1 MSTSRRRRGLSY
13 AVGIGALALSIRPA
27 SPFAPTEVYRP
38 VEAISYVLGSIRA
51 VGYFQTVD
59 GQCEVTLMI
68 AEVFDPD
75 RAAPRPAT
83 RLHFAMRP
91 RQAAALTSEEGP
103 EMVLSCGGEAATV
116 EVARDA
122 AKP

>member
-1 MSTSRRRRGLSY
+1 MSTSRRRHGLSC
-13 AVGIGALALSIRPA
+13 AVGVGALVLSIRPA
-27 SPFAPTEVYRP
+27 SSFAPTYRP

-51 VGYFQTVD
+51 VGYFRTVD
-59 GQCEVTLMI
+59 GQCEITLMT

-75 RAAPRPAT
+75 RAAPGPAT

-91 RQAAALTSEEGP
+91 RQVAALASEEGP

-116 EVARDA
+116 EVTRDS